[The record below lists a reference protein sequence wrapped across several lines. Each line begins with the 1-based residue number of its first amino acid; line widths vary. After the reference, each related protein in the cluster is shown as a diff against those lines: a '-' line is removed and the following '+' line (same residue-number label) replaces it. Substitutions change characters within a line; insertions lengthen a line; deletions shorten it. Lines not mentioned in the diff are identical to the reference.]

1 MAVAA
6 VGADAVVA
14 ADAVADAV
22 ADVAADAVADVAA
35 DAADAAAAGV
45 CRGVDATRGANRRF
59 DGVTDANCQ
68 GRIDQY
74 RSGPLYMAC

>member
-1 MAVAA
+1 MDAVAVDA
-6 VGADAVVA
+6 AEDAVVA
-14 ADAVADAV
+14 VDVAVDVA
-22 ADVAADAVADVAA
+22 ADVAADVVGA

-74 RSGPLYMAC
+74 RSGPLL